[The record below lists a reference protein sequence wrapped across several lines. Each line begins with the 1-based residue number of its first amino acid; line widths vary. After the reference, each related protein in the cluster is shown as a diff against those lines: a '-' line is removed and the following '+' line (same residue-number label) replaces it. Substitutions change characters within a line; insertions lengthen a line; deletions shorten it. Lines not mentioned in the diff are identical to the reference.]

1 MREQMPRR
9 NLRKVCTIEERF
21 GRRWQITAFEALSL
35 AVDEEELPT
44 RIGPGEAVPMGADGQ
59 GDMMQRTK
67 RVTMAGIG
75 VALMCAAAPAVAGE
89 APWMAPAA
97 EKTKAN
103 PVARDAGVRDGK
115 AKFNI
120 NCRLC
125 HGPSGKGDG
134 PAAGALNPKP
144 RDLTS
149 QEVQA
154 EADGE
159 LFWKITTGRGAM
171 PSWQQIPEKD
181 RWSLV
186 HYIRSLG
193 GQK

>member
-1 MREQMPRR
+1 
-9 NLRKVCTIEERF
+9 
-21 GRRWQITAFEALSL
+21 
-35 AVDEEELPT
+35 
-44 RIGPGEAVPMGADGQ
+44 
-59 GDMMQRTK
+59 MMKRTK

-75 VALMCAAAPAVAGE
+75 VALMCAAAPAAAGE
-89 APWMAPAA
+89 AAWTAPAA

-103 PVARDAGVRDGK
+103 PVTRDAGVRDGRT
-115 AKFNI
+115 AFNI

-125 HGPSGKGDG
+125 HGPAGKGDG

-144 RDLTS
+144 RDLTG

-154 EADGE
+154 ETDGE
-159 LFWKITTGRGAM
+159 LFWKITTGHGAM
-171 PSWQQIPEKD
+171 PSWQLLPEKD